1 MAENLYKEWFV
12 SFRFPGH
19 ENVEFENGFPTTWRR
34 AKLSDLVTFQNG
46 FAFKSE
52 DYDDKGQYI
61 VSTIKNVQNGYFDLS
76 SIERIDFLPPRM
88 PRYCKLKI
96 LCHLR
101 VMLEEFVSCQ
111 QIHVY

>member
-12 SFRFPGH
+12 SSRFPGH

-52 DYDDKGQYI
+52 DYDDKGN
-61 VSTIKNVQNGYFDLS
+61 TL
-76 SIERIDFLPPRM
+76 FLQSKM
-88 PRYCKLKI
+88 SKMGI
-96 LCHLR
+96 L
-101 VMLEEFVSCQ
+101 
-111 QIHVY
+111 I